1 MWLFNSSSSIHQ
13 KIKSQYIGIH
23 IMNKQK
29 TITAQFFK
37 NSIIKSALGATLCMG
52 FAWSA
57 SAQNNSSTQVPS
69 STNASATSIASTQ
82 TKQTSAVE
90 ISAEQEQD
98 LVAAINSAKIVNPI
112 GLERYYYPSLGAG
125 IPTGFGANWGDV
137 MVGAA
142 WSNSDK
148 QRDEDDGSMSFT
160 MGLLDSRKFVGLEV
174 SANLLSM
181 RNFGDNWNFDAKVH
195 RILYEGD
202 KGFLSLGVGRN
213 NFACSGSNAC
223 SSTYPSTGGLASN
236 VASNYVVLSGLTPV
250 KNLFGSGNVPLN
262 VSLGMGNGNY
272 SNDMNS
278 GAQYSV
284 FGDIGMQFHDQVG
297 AGVGWSGKGLNAN
310 LSFVPVRK
318 FPLILNILFA
328 DVTNRTPAGFNV
340 IVSAGMPFNFLQ

>member
-1 MWLFNSSSSIHQ
+1 M
-13 KIKSQYIGIH
+13 K
-23 IMNKQK
+23 KQN
-29 TITAQFFK
+29 TTTAQTFK
-37 NSIIKSALGATLCMG
+37 NTLLKSALGATLCLG
-52 FAWSA
+52 FAVSA
-57 SAQNNSSTQVPS
+57 SAQNKAPTKAPAKAST
-69 STNASATSIASTQ
+69 SATSAAT
-82 TKQTSAVE
+82 TKAPVIN
-90 ISAEQEQD
+90 ISAEQERD
-98 LVAAINSAKIVNPI
+98 LLAAIEQKKPPI

-142 WSNSDK
+142 WANSDK
-148 QRDEDDGSMSFT
+148 QRTEADGSMSFT
-160 MGLLDSRKFVGLEV
+160 AGLLDSRKFVGVEV

-195 RILYEGD
+195 RMLYEGD

-236 VASNYVVLSGLTPV
+236 VASNYAVLSGLTPV
-250 KNLFGSGNVPLN
+250 KNLFGSGTVPLN

-284 FGDIGMQFHDQVG
+284 FGDIGLQFHDQVG

-310 LSFVPVRK
+310 MSFVPVRK
-318 FPLILNILFA
+318 FPLILNVLFA